1 MSTLLE
7 NKGAVCSPC
16 LTTWSGARFSPCR
29 TWRYTLHRVWDQG
42 LGLLMVIGLN
52 PSTADEVQND
62 PTVARCVN
70 YAKSWGFGGLVMM
83 NAFAY
88 RTTFPGVLKKAP
100 DPVGP
105 DNDFW
110 LRRMAEEARQILAA
124 WGNHG
129 RWLDRQGQVLSLID
143 RELYCLGETKE
154 GAPRHPLYLRKDAEP
169 RIFRRKK

>member
-1 MSTLLE
+1 MMTAARTKTPLF
-7 NKGAVCSPC
+7 PC
-16 LTTWSGARFSPCR
+16 LVARTEARFSPCR
-29 TWRYTLHRVWDQG
+29 TWRYTLHRVWDQN

-62 PTVARCVN
+62 PTVTRCVN
-70 YAKSWGFGGLVMM
+70 YARAWGFGGLIMM
-83 NAFAY
+83 NAFAF
-88 RTTFPGVLKKAP
+88 RATFPRDLKTAP

-110 LRRMAEEARQILAA
+110 LRRMADDARLILAA

-129 RWLDRQGQVLSLID
+129 LWLDRQGWVLSLID
-143 RELYCLGETKE
+143 REVYCLGVTKE
-154 GAPRHPLYLRKDAEP
+154 GTPRHPLYLRRDAEP